1 MGTKQEADFIFPVKR
16 TIDDHIDDF
25 EANNVY
31 LKEHNGK
38 S

>member
-1 MGTKQEADFIFPVKR
+1 MGTKQEADSIFPVKR

-25 EANNVY
+25 EATNVF
-31 LKEHNGK
+31 LKENNGR